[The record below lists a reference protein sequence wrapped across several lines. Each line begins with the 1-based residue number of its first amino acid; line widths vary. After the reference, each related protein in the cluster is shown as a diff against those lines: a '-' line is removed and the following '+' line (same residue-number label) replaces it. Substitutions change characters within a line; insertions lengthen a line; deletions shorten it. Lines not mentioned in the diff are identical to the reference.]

1 LKRDGGPE
9 VIEIIPA
16 ILTDNVADFEERIRA
31 IGEAVDVNG
40 ANIKR
45 VQIDIID
52 GDFADNKTIDPANIV
67 GTDTN
72 LSLDFHLMVKEPI
85 NWIEKCAN
93 AGADRII
100 GQIEKM
106 DSQVDFVGKVQETG
120 LYVGLAVDLETPV
133 ANLDP
138 TILTN
143 VDVVLLMAVKAGWG
157 GQKFDTRVLAK
168 IKELDEIRVRDSTP
182 FKICVDGGETE
193 EVIDDTH
200 FAGADEVVVG
210 KRLFQGSLADNINRL
225 QVAAYG
231 RK

>member
-1 LKRDGGPE
+1 M
-9 VIEIIPA
+9 VEIIPA
-16 ILTDNVADFEERIRA
+16 ILTDNITELEERLGA
-31 IGEAVDVNG
+31 VDEAVDANG

-52 GDFADNKTIDPANIV
+52 GEFVDNKTVDPANMGGV
-67 GTDTN
+67 DTN

-100 GQIEKM
+100 GQIEM
-106 DSQVDFVGKVQETG
+106 MHSQVDFVGRVQESG

-133 ANLDP
+133 SKLDP
-138 TILTN
+138 VVLTN

-157 GQKFDTRVLAK
+157 GQKFDARVLEK
-168 IKELDEIRVRDSTP
+168 IKELDEIRARDATP

-193 EVIDDTH
+193 ETINETH
-200 FAGADEVVVG
+200 FAGADEVVAG
-210 KRLFQGSLADNINRL
+210 KRLFDGNLKENIERM
-225 QVAAYG
+225 QKAAYAE
-231 RK
+231 